1 MGALEGRHA
10 LITGGGTGIGAAI
23 AEALGAEGARLSIAG
38 RRRAPLEATAARFA
52 GTCVIEADVTR
63 EAACTAMI
71 EAAHAAHGPID
82 IVIANA
88 GAAESRP
95 LARCDLDHWQRM
107 LDVNLT
113 GAFLTVKAALP
124 DLVRPGSVDGGRRIV
139 LVSST
144 AGLKGYPYVAAYC
157 AAKHGVVGLARA
169 MAVELART
177 GVTVNAVC
185 PGFTE
190 TPLLDQSIANI
201 VAKSGRSADDARA
214 TLAAGNPQGR
224 FVQPEEVAASVLWL
238 CLSAS
243 ASVTG
248 QAISISGG
256 EV

>member
-1 MGALEGRHA
+1 MSALDGRHA

-23 AEALGAEGARLSIAG
+23 AAALGSSGVRLSIAG
-38 RRRAPLEATAARFA
+38 RRHAPLEAMAASFP

-63 EAACTAMI
+63 EADCAAMV

-88 GAAESRP
+88 GGAESRSISR
-95 LARCDLDHWQRM
+95 ADREHWQRM

-124 DLVRPGSVDGGRRIV
+124 DLVRSGSADVARRIV
-139 LVSST
+139 FVSST

-157 AAKHGVVGLARA
+157 AAKHGVIGLARA
-169 MAVELART
+169 LALELART

-214 TLAAGNPQGR
+214 ALSAGNPQGR
-224 FVQPEEVAASVLWL
+224 FVRPEEVAASVLWL
-238 CLSAS
+238 CMPAS
-243 ASVTG
+243 SSVTG